1 MAIPNNQNSYYLSQ
15 SGPNQKN
22 SKISQPNK
30 DYQIGGEPDYN
41 YNINVVGSN
50 NPLLASVNTQG
61 SLRGQEN
68 KGSGI
73 TISKK
78 EAMNNLKNKNQN

>member
-1 MAIPNNQNSYYLSQ
+1 
-15 SGPNQKN
+15 
-22 SKISQPNK
+22 
-30 DYQIGGEPDYN
+30 
-41 YNINVVGSN
+41 VGSN